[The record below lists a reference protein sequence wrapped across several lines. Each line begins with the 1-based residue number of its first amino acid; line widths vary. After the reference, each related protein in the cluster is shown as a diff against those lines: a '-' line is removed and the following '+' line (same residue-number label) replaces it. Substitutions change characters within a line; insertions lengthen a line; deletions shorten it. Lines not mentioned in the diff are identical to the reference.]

1 MVDPMVRAAARWC
14 VFHGDRPA
22 FAVCMSC
29 AKTLCQEC
37 ATQWDGIW
45 HCAACLAAKR
55 GTDRAKSHAGGWI
68 AVTLASLLTLFLS
81 AKIMVWS
88 GALLAGLR

>member
-1 MVDPMVRAAARWC
+1 MTTATARWC
-14 VFHGDRPA
+14 VFHEERPA
-22 FAVCMSC
+22 YAVCMSC

-45 HCAACLAAKR
+45 YCAACLGAKR
-55 GTDRAKSHAGGWI
+55 DTVRHHSHAGGWI
-68 AVTLASLLTLFLS
+68 AVALALIVTLFLG
-81 AKIMVWS
+81 AKFMVWT

>member
-1 MVDPMVRAAARWC
+1 
-14 VFHGDRPA
+14 
-22 FAVCMSC
+22 MSC

-88 GALLAGLR
+88 GVLLAGLR

>member
-1 MVDPMVRAAARWC
+1 
-14 VFHGDRPA
+14 
-22 FAVCMSC
+22 MSC

-45 HCAACLAAKR
+45 YCAACLAAKR
-55 GTDRAKSHAGGWI
+55 DTVRKHSHAGGWI
-68 AVTLASLLTLFLS
+68 AVAAAIAAAFFIG
-81 AKIMVWS
+81 AKFMVWS

>member
-1 MVDPMVRAAARWC
+1 MPQPKFC
-14 VFHGDRPA
+14 VFHSDRPA
-22 FAVCMSC
+22 YAVCMSC

-55 GTDRAKSHAGGWI
+55 GVEKRESHVAAWI
-68 AVTLASLLTLFLS
+68 GVSGFSILLLYLS
-81 AKIMVWS
+81 AKVMVWS

>member
-1 MVDPMVRAAARWC
+1 MTTATARWC
-14 VFHGDRPA
+14 VFHEERPA
-22 FAVCMSC
+22 YAVCMSC

-55 GTDRAKSHAGGWI
+55 GTDRARSHAGGWI

-88 GALLAGLR
+88 GVLLAGLR

>member
-1 MVDPMVRAAARWC
+1 MAQAAARWC
-14 VFHGDRPA
+14 VFHEERPA

-55 GTDRAKSHAGGWI
+55 GTIRRQSHAAGWI
-68 AVTLASLLTLFLS
+68 AVTAVSLLSLFLS
-81 AKIMVWS
+81 AKVMVWS

>member
-1 MVDPMVRAAARWC
+1 MTTATARWC
-14 VFHGDRPA
+14 VFHEERPA
-22 FAVCMSC
+22 YAVCMSC

-45 HCAACLAAKR
+45 YCAACLGAKR
-55 GTDRAKSHAGGWI
+55 DTVRHHSHAGGWI
-68 AVTLASLLTLFLS
+68 AVALALIITLFLG
-81 AKIMVWS
+81 AKFMVWT

>member
-1 MVDPMVRAAARWC
+1 MSTITIARC
-14 VFHGDRPA
+14 TYHADRPA
-22 FAVCMSC
+22 FARCMSC
-29 AKTLCQEC
+29 SKMLCQEC